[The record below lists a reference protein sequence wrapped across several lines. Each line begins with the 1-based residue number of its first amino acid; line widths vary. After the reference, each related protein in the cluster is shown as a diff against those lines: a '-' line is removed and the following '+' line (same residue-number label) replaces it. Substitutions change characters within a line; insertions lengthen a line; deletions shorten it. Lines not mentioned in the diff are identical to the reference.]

1 MKIQIWNKLFG
12 TQYHYSKALC
22 LSCTGPHT
30 ITIWAELP
38 CGFNSTTLYSM
49 LPLPLNLT
57 KLHLAA
63 GPLSSYLLY
72 ISQERWGCWI
82 LGKYFERSCN
92 GKVSINGPLTVRR
105 NNCVTTIFHEK
116 SLQPMISSENFSFS
130 EKLLQKKILFVD
142 GRAGGLTCVKYVEL
156 LSLLNSGRDRQKRAE
171 LKFNSCCS
179 IHRWGKSFSKNSWVF

>member
-49 LPLPLNLT
+49 LPLSLNLS
-57 KLHLAA
+57 KLHLAG

-82 LGKYFERSCN
+82 WGQYFERSCN
-92 GKVSINGPLTVRR
+92 RKMSLNGPTLR
-105 NNCVTTIFHEK
+105 NNCVTTIFREK
-116 SLQPMISSENFSFS
+116 SLGPMITSEKFSFS
-130 EKLLQKKILFVD
+130 EELLQKKILFLD
-142 GRAGGLTCVKYVEL
+142 ATGGVWLWHVWNMYKL
-156 LSLLNSGRDRQKRAE
+156 LC
-171 LKFNSCCS
+171 CCS
-179 IHRWGKSFSKNSWVF
+179 IQDVTNKKQPN